1 MPHPTHRSL
10 PPTDPAHFRTC
21 LSRFATGVTIIA
33 TRDSE
38 GRFVGLTANS
48 FNSLSLDP
56 PLILWSLGHRAATL
70 DIFKGQRYF
79 SISVLAVDQVQIA
92 RQFAIRQPDRFKGV
106 AVHEGLDR
114 IPLIDGALAWFEC
127 ERLTQVRHGDHWLFI
142 GEVKRC
148 AMAEGSPLV
157 FRHGEFAVSDAMSLS
172 ADDGQAAT
180 EEGQAAATDD
190 GQAAATADG
199 QAAATAGVG
208 FAASAGAGSG
218 AATRGRGR
226 GHPGNGGVPP
236 SASAGTGAGTGAGIG
251 QVFGAASAG
260 SLEPGEEPFYEE
272 YLPYLLARAGHHV
285 TSGFHRYLR
294 RHGLSM
300 LSWRL
305 LASLSVRDDWTVGDL
320 AAVCLAKQPTVS
332 KMIDRLEAQHLL
344 WRRQDPSDARRVLVA
359 LTPVGRKRIG
369 PVLTDAS
376 AFNLSVLASYPPESL
391 TAMKELLK
399 DMIARFP
406 VNAGRA
412 EGPVAAGDFETGP
425 DAAADA
431 IAGDFDD

>member
-56 PLILWSLGHRAATL
+56 PLILWSLGHQAATL

-92 RQFAIRQPDRFKGV
+92 RQFATRLPDRFKGV

-114 IPLIDGALAWFEC
+114 VPLIDGALAWFEC
-127 ERLTQVRHGDHWLFI
+127 ERLTQLRHGDHWLFI

-172 ADDGQAAT
+172 ADD
-180 EEGQAAATDD
+180 D
-190 GQAAATADG
+190 GQAAAAVDAG
-199 QAAATAGVG
+199 SGSGAAALGVG
-208 FAASAGAGSG
+208 RGRGRSGNGRAPASAGAGASVADAQAFG
-218 AATRGRGR
+218 AADGQAFGAADGR
-226 GHPGNGGVPP
+226 
-236 SASAGTGAGTGAGIG
+236 AFGAADG
-251 QVFGAASAG
+251 QAFGAASAG
-260 SLEPGEEPFYEE
+260 SLEPGDEPFYEE

-300 LSWRL
+300 LSWRV

-320 AAVCLAKQPTVS
+320 AEVCLAKQPTVS
-332 KMIDRLEAQHLL
+332 KMIDRLEAQHLVR
-344 WRRQDPSDARRVLVA
+344 RRQDPSDARRVLVG
-359 LTPVGRKRIG
+359 LTPGGRKRIG

-406 VNAGRA
+406 IS
-412 EGPVAAGDFETGP
+412 AAPAP
-425 DAAADA
+425 DADVDVVADD
-431 IAGDFDD
+431 IDG